1 MPLNLKPAKPSS
13 YDGKRDSLTVETW
26 LYQVEQYLALVQ
38 VGSPE
43 TPINDETKMSYAS
56 SLFTQTAATWW
67 YMLVQAGSVPGNW
80 EAFKVAVRSEFV
92 PQDSSRRAR
101 DKLRKLYQVRSV
113 SSYISEFR
121 NVALTIPGITDEE
134 QLDRFC
140 EGLKPEIKLEVLKS
154 NVTSMNEAVRV
165 ALNVDSA
172 FYGTRMDMRNR
183 NGFQRSD
190 FSAPSPAPMEIGNVQ
205 SSRRYSR
212 KDESSLRRNAK
223 NTNYRR
229 QDLEDGTCFVCHKR
243 NCRARFHDDRRNLSQ
258 TNNSAVMVP
267 DDDNG
272 DQEN

>member
-1 MPLNLKPAKPSS
+1 MPLNLKPAKPSP
-13 YDGKRDSLTVETW
+13 YDGKRDSLTVNTW

-43 TPINDETKMSYAS
+43 TPINDGTKISYAS

-67 YMLVQAGSVPGNW
+67 YIMVQAGSMPGSW
-80 EAFKVAVRSEFV
+80 EAFKLAVRSEFV
-92 PQDSSRRAR
+92 PKDSSRRAR
-101 DKLRKLYQVRSV
+101 DRLRKIYQARSV

-154 NVTSMNEAVRV
+154 NAESMNEAVQV

-172 FYGTRMDMRNR
+172 FYGTKMDIRNR
-183 NGFQRSD
+183 NGFQRPE
-190 FSAPSPAPMEIGNVQ
+190 FSASSPAPMEIGNVQ
-205 SSRRYSR
+205 SSRGYPR
-212 KDESSLRRNAK
+212 KNGGSIQRKSK
-223 NTNYRR
+223 NSNFRR
-229 QDLEDGTCFVCHKR
+229 QDLENGTCFVCHKR
-243 NCRARFHDDRRNLSQ
+243 NCRARFHEDRRTLSQ
-258 TNNSAVMVP
+258 TNNSAVIVS
-267 DDDNG
+267 DDENG